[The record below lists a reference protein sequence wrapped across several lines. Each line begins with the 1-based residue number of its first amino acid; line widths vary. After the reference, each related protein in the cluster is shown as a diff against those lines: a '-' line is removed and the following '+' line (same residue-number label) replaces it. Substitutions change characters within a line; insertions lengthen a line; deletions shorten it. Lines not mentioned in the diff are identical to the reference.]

1 MSFKSKSEMRRWGE
15 MVKTGEIP
23 KHQYDAKLKQTEN
36 VHLLPERIEPQ
47 HPKIPRIKQVGTT
60 RVIK

>member
-1 MSFKSKSEMRRWGE
+1 